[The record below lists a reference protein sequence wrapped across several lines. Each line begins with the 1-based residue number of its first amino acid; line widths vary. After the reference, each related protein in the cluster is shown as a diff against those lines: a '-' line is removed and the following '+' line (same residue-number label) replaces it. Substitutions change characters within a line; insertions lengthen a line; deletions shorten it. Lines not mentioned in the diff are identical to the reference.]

1 MWKVHDWVP
10 FCFSCLVN
18 MNEEEWRVLVCVVC
32 VVILNNT
39 AREWMNEKSL
49 IFPDPSHYPPT
60 FDGTIFREHFALYFS
75 IRFDDTNIG
84 IELKCWRLLLLKFKI
99 KLCVFCAL
107 VLFSCFCVFVFRSE
121 NWWMP
126 SQCLLC
132 SSWVLCNMKKKLSD
146 LNLDYI
152 PFFCYC
158 SPSPPSGWQDGRQ
171 ATKNTN
177 RFLNNKLQ
185 NSLVSFR
192 HRQRRN
198 ITTFWGEKTQLSL
211 GVVVR
216 FFQVLRDENET
227 RKRWN

>member
-1 MWKVHDWVP
+1 MEQY
-10 FCFSCLVN
+10 SEN
-18 MNEEEWRVLVCVVC
+18 
-32 VVILNNT
+32 IL
-39 AREWMNEKSL
+39 L
-49 IFPDPSHYPPT
+49 CT
-60 FDGTIFREHFALYFS
+60 FQFALMT
-75 IRFDDTNIG
+75 RT
-84 IELKCWRLLLLKFKI
+84 
-99 KLCVFCAL
+99 L
-107 VLFSCFCVFVFRSE
+107 VLSWSVGGCCCWSSRLNFVFFVLWFFFHVFVFRSE